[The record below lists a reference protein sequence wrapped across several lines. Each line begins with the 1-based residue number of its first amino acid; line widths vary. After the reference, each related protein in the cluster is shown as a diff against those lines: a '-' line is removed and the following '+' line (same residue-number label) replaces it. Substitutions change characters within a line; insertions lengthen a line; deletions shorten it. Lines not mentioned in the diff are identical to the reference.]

1 MRASERITVRLHA
14 CALAKA
20 HISTLTGGGGHG
32 RAAAPMDKNPT
43 GSAGNFFRQDDFEVQ
58 QEGLWRWAA
67 ERVPSWGKVQRD
79 DYDFRWIG
87 GALEGLREA
96 DCIYE
101 HAREKLL
108 SAGCLYEYARESH
121 KFRCLLVLNNK
132 KREERSGGLMFIK
145 YEENS
150 DGNVHLIRSGWDRWL
165 GDFAEELIANKSFAE
180 LLRTSGSKVWKSL
193 DALAGYNLYPKAI
206 ELPGRHINVP
216 GMQEVVIQIDWRHYD
231 NKEIGAEMARW
242 AANNRPESEPEPDR
256 TGKKRESK
264 VRSDL
269 KALSAMRIWKHER
282 DRWKRLRLVAE
293 VCGYKGCRKE
303 SAEHKESSRREHGG
317 EPMSN
322 IAKAEMTRAR
332 KRALSLFQLLF
343 PWGKPTN
350 Y

>member
-1 MRASERITVRLHA
+1 MRVSERITVRLYA

-20 HISTLTGGGGHG
+20 HISTLTGGGGHS
-32 RAAAPMDKNPT
+32 RPAALMDKNRT
-43 GSAGNFFRQDDFEVQ
+43 GPAENFVQQDDFEVQ
-58 QEGLWRWAA
+58 QEVLWRWAA
-67 ERVPSWGKVQRD
+67 ERVPPWVKMQKD
-79 DYDFRWIG
+79 DYDFRSWIKKG
-87 GALEGLREA
+87 ERRE
-96 DCIYE
+96 E
-101 HAREKLL
+101 LL

-121 KFRCLLVLNNK
+121 KFRCLLVLNNR

-193 DALAGYNLYPKAI
+193 DALAGYDLYPKAI

-242 AANNRPESEPEPDR
+242 AASNRPESEPEPHR

-264 VRSDL
+264 VRADL
-269 KALSAMRIWKHER
+269 KALSALRIWKLHR
-282 DRWKRLRLVAE
+282 RNPWKRLEYIAE
-293 VCGYKGCRKE
+293 FCGYKGCVRE
-303 SAEHKESSRREHGG
+303 FAEYNQRRDRGHAV
-317 EPMSN
+317 EPISN
-322 IAKAEMTRAR
+322 QARTEISDARTRA
-332 KRALSLFQLLF
+332 LNLFRYFF
-343 PWGKPTN
+343 PWGKPSN